1 MRSPRA
7 PVPHYYLPRPLRAG
21 FDGPVLARPTPR
33 ESPAANARLEDG
45 RGGAV
50 AEAAGRVEG
59 VDADDLVQEA
69 AGDAE
74 HGGAAVLALGVEL
87 EGLDLRVVVAHPRL
101 AADVTGLTVADVR
114 VALVVEEEVAGL
126 HHAGGEHDLQPAR
139 GRARL
144 ERGEEA
150 RRRRRAVGD
159 READAGLDEDDV
171 EEAKHGGAAVLDLH
185 DLVAGHVAGLNEA
198 ERVIDAKGREDTQ
211 VTLGEHGGLDGL
223 GGGAEGRRLEGGDGL
238 EERKGDD
245 GNVLHGC

>member
-101 AADVTGLTVADVR
+101 AADVTGLRVADVG

-139 GRARL
+139 GGQGL
-144 ERGEEA
+144 ERGDEA
-150 RRRRRAVGD
+150 GRGGLAVSG
-159 READAGLDEDDV
+159 RELEASLDEDDV
-171 EEAKHGGAAVLDLH
+171 EEAKHGRAAVLDLH
-185 DLVAGHVAGLNEA
+185 DLVAGHVARLNEA
-198 ERVIDAKGREDTQ
+198 ERVVDAERREHAN
-211 VTLGEHGGLDGL
+211 VALREHLDL
-223 GGGAEGRRLEGGDGL
+223 AGAGDGRLEGGDLL
-238 EERKGDD
+238 EERKGDN
-245 GNVLHGC
+245 GLRHHGC

>member
-126 HHAGGEHDLQPAR
+126 RHAGGEHDLQPAR
-139 GRARL
+139 GGDGVERREEAGGRVGAVRERDARAR
-144 ERGEEA
+144 
-150 RRRRRAVGD
+150 
-159 READAGLDEDDV
+159 LDEDDV
-171 EEAKHGGAAVLDLH
+171 EEAKHGRAAVLDLH
-185 DLVAGHVAGLNEA
+185 DLVARHAARLDQA
-198 ERVIDAKGREDTQ
+198 ERVVDTERREDAD
-211 VTLGEHGGLDGL
+211 VALREHGGRGNA
-223 GGGAEGRRLEGGDGL
+223 GGGRRERGGGL
-238 EERKGDD
+238 EERKGDN
-245 GNVLHGC
+245 G